1 MASRL
6 QLPDDDSVVLRV
18 THANVKSFS
27 ADVRF
32 SLEMTVESVKE
43 KLWKKCGTAVD
54 SMVLELF
61 DDAGSKVCDLSDATR
76 PFGFYSPQDGYCLHI
91 IDLDPSSVT
100 SGGWLE
106 DTSLVEK
113 YTISEE
119 AYDKLDSKFLHKLI
133 FIWKTAHSSLTCICC
148 FSCLCCSQGLTYQ
161 SVSVYRHIV
170 GTGTGLVQAVCT
182 VRTARY

>member
-54 SMVLELF
+54 SMVLELY

-76 PFGFYSPQDGYCLHI
+76 PFGFYSPRDGLAGPGKMEWIHMLIRSFPYL
-91 IDLDPSSVT
+91 
-100 SGGWLE
+100 
-106 DTSLVEK
+106 
-113 YTISEE
+113 ISCF
-119 AYDKLDSKFLHKLI
+119 LQLFKFH
-133 FIWKTAHSSLTCICC
+133 
-148 FSCLCCSQGLTYQ
+148 GMDE
-161 SVSVYRHIV
+161 
-170 GTGTGLVQAVCT
+170 QAD
-182 VRTARY
+182 